1 VNTKWHFKIKHS
13 NVKTA
18 ATSLA
23 GQLTNRSSISKKA
36 LTPLSDVRIV
46 EQKLVQTS
54 TMEADTTVVDN
65 VNLSRLLVLTVAQK
79 IQYLS
84 SREAINR
91 YFVEIVSEKA
101 NKANNTL
108 N

>member
-1 VNTKWHFKIKHS
+1 
-13 NVKTA
+13 
-18 ATSLA
+18 
-23 GQLTNRSSISKKA
+23 
-36 LTPLSDVRIV
+36 
-46 EQKLVQTS
+46 
-54 TMEADTTVVDN
+54 MEADTTVVDN